1 MRAAQLIIQIVLA
14 RSLIP
19 SDYSQFFFYWTT
31 VLGLSVFIGDSF
43 GIVMSR
49 ELSLRVGTNLEPM
62 LRKALGLAI
71 IVSLIPFI
79 LILMKL
85 YLIPMNVVDSI
96 HPFFIAFIGFVLA
109 FQSALQNIVIGLNQ
123 TRSLTVSQFIAS
135 LVLML
140 SVLWTAKGMHWT
152 TILSLLVFVH
162 VINCVTLVMISWF
175 QVKIKSRDS
184 TKTTELAF
192 NWKSALKAA
201 STLALAAVLGA
212 PVHVICI
219 SLLRASDF
227 EFLTT
232 EVGTFGVGYILYSLC
247 SFLPGTAAFL
257 LTPKLIQS
265 KNPVVHKEYLK
276 NIDRF
281 LPIGFFCVVIF
292 ALVLYFAPSAIL
304 EVQAHYKIPMVLL
317 ALAGTLAGASS
328 LFVAGLNAH
337 FQTHLVLKNMI
348 VHAIGYLVC
357 TLILVYWLNFGAT
370 GLAGALLCASVLHY
384 SSLRVSY
391 HFKIVK

>member
-1 MRAAQLIIQIVLA
+1 M
-14 RSLIP
+14 
-19 SDYSQFFFYWTT
+19 
-31 VLGLSVFIGDSF
+31 
-43 GIVMSR
+43 
-49 ELSLRVGTNLEPM
+49 
-62 LRKALGLAI
+62 
-71 IVSLIPFI
+71 
-79 LILMKL
+79 
-85 YLIPMNVVDSI
+85 
-96 HPFFIAFIGFVLA
+96 
-109 FQSALQNIVIGLNQ
+109 
-123 TRSLTVSQFIAS
+123 
-135 LVLML
+135 
-140 SVLWTAKGMHWT
+140 
-152 TILSLLVFVH
+152 
-162 VINCVTLVMISWF
+162 
-175 QVKIKSRDS
+175 
-184 TKTTELAF
+184 
-192 NWKSALKAA
+192 
-201 STLALAAVLGA
+201 
-212 PVHVICI
+212 
-219 SLLRASDF
+219 
-227 EFLTT
+227 
-232 EVGTFGVGYILYSLC
+232 
-247 SFLPGTAAFL
+247 
-257 LTPKLIQS
+257 
-265 KNPVVHKEYLK
+265 HKEYLK